1 MVGTV
6 AYVGSQGRNLF
17 LRSVANR
24 ITSVRADGT
33 VIREF
38 DIVRTDGAVQ
48 RPFAEVDYKTSGGRD
63 SYNALQL
70 SLGRRF
76 NTGLTL
82 NSQYTFARSFGN
94 TAGSNEARTAANNA
108 RSIEEFDYDRGYNN
122 FDVRHSFNLS
132 ALYDLP
138 VGRNRQ
144 FDLGGFGNAIF
155 GNWGVGGIVNARSGL
170 PIEVLVV
177 RPDVVFV
184 DAAGN
189 VFSSSGAGR
198 TAIVNTPGGGASRNV
213 RRPDVIPGVNPYL
226 GDDRQFLNPAAFAIP
241 APGKFGNLPRNAL
254 RGPDFKQFDL
264 VVTRR
269 FPLTETVNVEFRTEV
284 FNIFNRTNFANP
296 SATLNNALG
305 TGTNLLQPGQPF
317 TQAAAGST
325 FGLLRSTVERT
336 VGLGTNRQIQF
347 ALRLNF

>member
-33 VIREF
+33 VVREF
-38 DIVRTDGAVQ
+38 DIVQPNGSIL

-63 SYNALQL
+63 SYDALQT
-70 SLGRRF
+70 SLARRF
-76 NTGLTL
+76 SRGLTL
-82 NSQYTFARSFGN
+82 NAQYTLARSYGN

-108 RSIEEFDYDRGYNN
+108 RSIGEFDYDLGYNN
-122 FDVRHSFNLS
+122 FDVRHAFNLS

-138 VGRNRQ
+138 FGRGRR
-144 FDLGGFGNAIF
+144 FDLGPVGNTLL
-155 GNWGVGGIVNARSGL
+155 GGWEVGGIVNARSGL
-170 PIEVLVV
+170 PIEVLIV

-184 DAAGN
+184 DAAGS
-189 VFSSSGAGR
+189 VFSSAAAGR
-198 TAIVNTPGGGASRNV
+198 TAVINTPGGGSSRNV
-213 RRPDVIPGVNPYL
+213 RRPNLVPGVNPYL
-226 GDDRQFLNPAAFAIP
+226 KDDRQWLNPAAFSTP
-241 APGKFGNLPRNAL
+241 APGEFGNLPRNAL
-254 RGPDFKQFDL
+254 RGPGFTQFDM
-264 VVTRR
+264 VFRKR
-269 FPLTETVNVEFRTEV
+269 FPLTETANVEFRTEV
-284 FNIFNRTNFANP
+284 FNVLNHTNFANP

-305 TGTNLLQPGQPF
+305 TGAGFLQPGQPF

-336 VGLGTNRQIQF
+336 VGLGTNRQVQF